1 MSEPP
6 TLDYRCVRCDGAFL
20 ITITRPPSSMPCLS
34 IALVCPMC
42 GYAGLRLRKD
52 DPKVTPK

>member
-1 MSEPP
+1 MNDNC
-6 TLDYRCVRCDGAFL
+6 TLDYRCVRCDSAFL
-20 ITITRPPSSMPCLS
+20 IAIMRPPSASPWQQTP
-34 IALVCPMC
+34 LVCPMC